1 MVTLMQRREFARTL
15 LIGTG
20 AACSLAL
27 PAAHAALN
35 AAGKRSRLHAVLA
48 RAEGVDGG
56 LRWRPIEQCT
66 SVACAA
72 SQRVRVVIDSLA
84 FPLTFRPLVI
94 DAMLATRDGLK
105 PFRVATYQPGAVSP
119 VSKPFAFE
127 VDTSGLAGF
136 RVEHAN
142 AMRGDVSVAGSAL
155 LGTKRPV
162 LAAGRYLMLMG
173 DTEHAPDVDILPVPA
188 EAARPVADAPADA
201 LAFAWLAFSVMPAS
215 A

>member
-1 MVTLMQRREFARTL
+1 MQRREFARTL

-27 PAAHAALN
+27 PTAHAALN
-35 AAGKRSRLHAVLA
+35 AGKRPRLHAVLA
-48 RAEGVDGG
+48 RAAEAGNGQ
-56 LRWRPIEQCT
+56 RWRPIEQCT

-72 SQRVRVVIDSLA
+72 SQRVRIVIDSLG
-84 FPLTFRPLVI
+84 FPATFRPLVI

-105 PFRVATYQPGAVSP
+105 PFRIATYQPHTVSP
-119 VSKPFAFE
+119 ISKPFAFE

-142 AMRGDVSVAGSAL
+142 VMPGDVSVAGSAL
-155 LGTKRPV
+155 LGAMRPI
-162 LAAGRYLMLMG
+162 LAAGRYLMVMG
-173 DTEHAPDVDILPVPA
+173 DADQAPDVAVLPVPLDAAQPIA
-188 EAARPVADAPADA
+188 ETTTDAQ
-201 LAFAWLAFSVMPAS
+201 AFAWLAFSVKPAS